1 MRELIYVLVTL
12 VLVGLWLGSA
22 SIFTGIAFW
31 GFTVVLVV
39 VQLTILVYAVRDVRR
54 RNEN

>member
-1 MRELIYVLVTL
+1 MTL
-12 VLVGLWLGSA
+12 VLVSLWLGSA
-22 SIFTGIAFW
+22 SIFTAIAFW

-39 VQLTILVYAVRDVRR
+39 VQLTILVYAVRNVRR